1 MMEGRETDLEYNL
14 LMGLTGASVSKHLLD
29 EHFTLLWANDFYYD
43 MIGYPK
49 EEYEALFHN
58 KPDLYFKGYDEAWNI
73 LSKNVYETI
82 ANKSSGYET
91 VIQMPTRKG
100 KRWTKITSTF
110 TDQLQD
116 GIPISYTVMTD
127 VEDVMRRRIEQTI
140 TYDNIPGFISKHK
153 VHKDGSFTLLEAND
167 KYMDFSGIDKNSFL
181 SFSPFSRLDETSRN
195 TMNAH
200 IPCMLKG
207 EPVHFV
213 IQSKDKNGNGAW
225 LQLNGECIGWEG
237 DEPIY
242 LIVYINITDITEQR
256 ELQKKLE
263 KQSKQLKEALKSA
276 EQANQAKSDFLARM
290 SHDIRTP
297 MNAIMGMAT
306 IAKAHVDEHERIL
319 DCMEK
324 INGASKLLLS
334 LINEVLDMS
343 KIESGRLILSED
355 EFNVGEL
362 LQDLVVMMQPE
373 IKNKQQTLNI
383 HVKNLRHENVKGDTQ
398 RIKQVLMNILSNAI
412 KYTPEN
418 GRITIEI
425 YEKDPHNGIGNYQF
439 VFEDNGR
446 GMKPEFLD
454 KIFEPF
460 ERASDD
466 EIKRIQGTGLG
477 MSISHKIIQMMGGD
491 IKVESEYGKGSRF
504 TIDMPLVCRDQ
515 KPDDKIEVEGL
526 EVLVVDD
533 DKIACLNTSSCLR
546 EIGINSECV
555 YSGSEAI
562 EKVRQHHLAEKEYF
576 AVIIDWK
583 MPQMNGIE
591 TTRQIRRF
599 VGADVPIIILSAYDL
614 EEYEAEAKEVKANGF
629 ITKPLYKSKLLQVL
643 RSFLDEGDQPEPIR
657 PFKLSNVDYSG
668 KRILLVEDN
677 ELNREIAV
685 EIIGSTGITIDT
697 AINGLD
703 AVHKVAQSE
712 EGFYQIILMDIQ
724 MPIMDGYEATRQ
736 IRSLQRRD
744 IAHMPIIAM
753 TANAFSEDV
762 TNAIKAGMNYH
773 LAKPIDIGALMGIL
787 SKYLQAPA

>member
-181 SFSPFSRLDETSRN
+181 SFSPSSRLDETSRN

-200 IPCMLKG
+200 ISCMLKG

-213 IQSKDKNGNGAW
+213 IQSKDKNGNDAW

-425 YEKDPHNGIGNYQF
+425 YEKAPHNGIGNYQF

-555 YSGSEAI
+555 YSGREAI

-576 AVIIDWK
+576 AVIIDLK

-643 RSFLDEGDQPEPIR
+643 RSFLDEGDQPEPIH
-657 PFKLSNVDYSG
+657 PIKLSNVDYSG

-703 AVHKVAQSE
+703 AVHKVSQSE

>member
-1 MMEGRETDLEYNL
+1 MEGRETDLEYNL

-82 ANKSSGYET
+82 ANKASGYET

-555 YSGSEAI
+555 HSGSEAI

-576 AVIIDWK
+576 AVIIDLK